1 MKDFLKGLKCNLLVF
16 LFPITWLLYHISPQF
31 KEIID
36 DLMEDIKDDDDK
48 ITVTFIC
55 GFFPGLIISI
65 IPVLIF
71 TLIRDKINKY
81 LEGMYSKITLQA
93 KNRPYFQS
101 FEDAEKCLRGLGTM
115 EFLDISKT
123 DLVTIRETKNPEK
136 LIKLILNWDYKYLTK
151 RISKRFKI
159 HVKSGVSEDK
169 KGRNRSA
176 MDLFL
181 IASHY
186 HPEITLRE
194 VYEGLAKVLEN
205 YVGCSAS
212 ICSTIYKRV
221 YNLHGNR
228 ELQARTSGND
238 YHFRELVRQN
248 KIELDELNIGLNL
261 QTDEKH
267 KFIITF
273 CDQTERLKVGSKTV
287 KVPTELCKA

>member
-1 MKDFLKGLKCNLLVF
+1 MKDFLKGLICSLLIF
-16 LFPITWLLYHISPQF
+16 LFPIVWIVYHISPQF
-31 KEIID
+31 KEVID
-36 DLMEDIKDDDDK
+36 DLIDDVESDDDK
-48 ITVTFIC
+48 PVSFFC
-55 GFFPGLIISI
+55 GFFPGMLISG

-71 TLIRDKINKY
+71 ILISDKIKKY
-81 LEGMYSKITLQA
+81 LEGMYPKITLTA

-115 EFLDISKT
+115 EFLDISKA
-123 DLVTIRETKNPEK
+123 DLAIIQGTKDPEK
-136 LIKLILNWDYKYLTK
+136 LVKLILNWDYKYLTK

-159 HVKSGVSEDK
+159 HVKSGVSENR

-228 ELQARTSGND
+228 DPQARTTGND

-261 QTDEKH
+261 QTNEKNH
-267 KFIITF
+267 FVITF
-273 CDQTERLKVGSKTV
+273 CDQTEKSKVGSKTV